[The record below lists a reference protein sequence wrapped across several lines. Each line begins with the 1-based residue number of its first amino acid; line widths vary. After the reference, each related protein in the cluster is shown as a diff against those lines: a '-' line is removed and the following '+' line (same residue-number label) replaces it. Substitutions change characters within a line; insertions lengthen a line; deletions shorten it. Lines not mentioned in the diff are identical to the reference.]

1 MGPHFGAAPFSVR
14 NLINNKLLSDWAA
27 FKMAPEG
34 PLVSLEATMPLSR
47 EIERL
52 RAEHA
57 ALIALAR
64 IVTELLQA
72 PGPTRLTELASAR
85 ALLRETLVR
94 HLKCEDW
101 ILYPRL
107 RATGDPDLMHITR
120 DFELEMGDLAAEY
133 VAYDDKWT
141 TERVAAKWTEFSRE
155 TIAVFGMLATRVE
168 REERELY
175 PLADKLYAGVA
186 ALGPAVMDEATISS

>member
-1 MGPHFGAAPFSVR
+1 
-14 NLINNKLLSDWAA
+14 
-27 FKMAPEG
+27 
-34 PLVSLEATMPLSR
+34 MPLSR

-72 PGPTRLTELASAR
+72 PGPAQPTQLASAR
-85 ALLRETLVR
+85 ARLREMLVR

-107 RATGDPDLMHITR
+107 RATGDPDLMRITR
-120 DFELEMGDLAAEY
+120 ESELEMGDLAEEY

-141 TERVAAKWTEFSRE
+141 TESVAARWEEFSRE
-155 TIAVFGMLATRVE
+155 TIEVFGLLAVRVE

-175 PLADKLYAGVA
+175 PLADRLYVVAA
-186 ALGPAVMDEATISS
+186 ALGPAFTDEVTISS